1 MTPGPIARFL
11 LREAAVNDLDELA
24 TYIQKDSPQA
34 AIRFLEAA
42 QETFGVLARTP
53 ELGGVF
59 ECRKPDFSG
68 MRIWQVKGFR
78 KILVFYRPLVGTVEI
93 VRVLHGARDLASL
106 FGEEDDLPSG

>member
-1 MTPGPIARFL
+1 MTPGPGARFL

-24 TYIQKDSPQA
+24 AYIQKDSPQA

-59 ECRKPDFSG
+59 ESRNPRFSG
-68 MRIWQVKGFR
+68 IAFGRSKAS
-78 KILVFYRPLVGTVEI
+78 GTFSSSI
-93 VRVLHGARDLASL
+93 V
-106 FGEEDDLPSG
+106 P